1 MIGVP
6 VAVVIAGNFSTLL
19 LSGFLRKSAVRLHKI
34 AFRLLSGF
42 CSLGLLDILSRSI
55 CFLILLCIFRPLDIV
70 SRSGICISR
79 LICCGFFTFT
89 LVCFLWNFSG
99 KGFFLLCKCSRFLF
113 LFLRH
118 YSFTSCLTLSSGL
131 VFITAKVLVS
141 AGYLSTNGITTLSNR
156 ISPHPGSELVTW
168 ASCFSDNPSLSA
180 RIA

>member
-1 MIGVP
+1 MAVI
-6 VAVVIAGNFSTLL
+6 VAGIFFALF
-19 LSGFLRKSAVRLHKI
+19 LSCFLRKSAVRLCKI
-34 AFRLLSGF
+34 TFGLLSGF

-79 LICCGFFTFT
+79 LICYGFFIFT
-89 LVCFLWNFSG
+89 LTCFLWNFSG
-99 KGFFLLCKCSRFLF
+99 KGVFFLCKFSRFLL